1 MSARDGIRAAL
12 EELRADYARI
22 GGAIAALEP
31 LVDGE
36 VAETRTP
43 KTRRGGGRKAVAKA
57 ASARPADDVSPRAHN
72 LTCNKCKT
80 KYVGARKNAACPACH
95 PRTVTAKEHYA

>member
-1 MSARDGIRAAL
+1 MSARDTLKAAL
-12 EELRADYARI
+12 DEMRTDHARL
-22 GGAIAALEP
+22 GDAIAVLAK